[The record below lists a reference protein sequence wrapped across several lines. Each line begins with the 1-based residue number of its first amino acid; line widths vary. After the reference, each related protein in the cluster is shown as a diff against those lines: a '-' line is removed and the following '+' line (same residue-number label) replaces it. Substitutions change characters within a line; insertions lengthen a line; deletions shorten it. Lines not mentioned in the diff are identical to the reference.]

1 VKRSFA
7 AVARCLNEF
16 LSIAVVTRCGR
27 RRLSVT
33 FGSLV
38 LTSAFLLTAIAGAQ
52 TPVSKLDDPLLRPIG
67 GESAAQWTV
76 PQNPVRVYG
85 NTWLIGFTEMNVVLI
100 DTGSGLIVVDAGVP
114 QGVRNVEANIRAL
127 GYELR
132 DVKYIL
138 NTEAHYDHGGG
149 IAALA
154 RDTGA
159 IVVAS
164 ELSAIE
170 LEQGHN
176 FADDPQNGEL
186 PDFPAVKHVRR
197 MKDGEHLQL
206 GNTRVTAYATPGHTA
221 GSRSWGWTS
230 CAGGVCYPVVFAASL
245 SPISVNGYR
254 FTDPAHHAV
263 VEQFRR
269 SYAQLRKMPCEILLA
284 GHPVFIDGAAKLN
297 RLKTDP
303 NSNAFRE
310 PNACRVY
317 VDAQEK
323 RLETRLKSE
332 AATTPH

>member
-1 VKRSFA
+1 VKRTLA
-7 AVARCLNEF
+7 AVARCLNAF
-16 LSIAVVTRCGR
+16 VSIPAADSCGR
-27 RRLSVT
+27 RRFSMS
-33 FGSLV
+33 FRSLV
-38 LTSAFLLTAIAGAQ
+38 LMCGVLLAAAAGAQ
-52 TPVSKLDDPLLRPIG
+52 TPAAKLNDPLLRAIG

-76 PQNPVRVYG
+76 HQNPVHVFG

-100 DTGSGLIVVDAGVP
+100 DTGKGLIVVDAGVP
-114 QGVRNVEANIRAL
+114 QGVRDVEANIRSL

-159 IVVAS
+159 VVVAS

-176 FADDPQNGEL
+176 FADDPQTGEL
-186 PDFPAVKHVRR
+186 PDFPAVKHVQR
-197 MKDGEHLQL
+197 MKDGGHLQL
-206 GNTRVTAYATPGHTA
+206 GNTQVTAYATPGHTA
-221 GSRSWGWTS
+221 GSMSWGWTS

-245 SPISVNGYR
+245 SPISVDGYR
-254 FTDPAHHAV
+254 FSDPAHRAV

-269 SYAQLRKMPCEILLA
+269 SYEQLRKMPCEILLA
-284 GHPVFIDGAAKLN
+284 GHPVHFDGAAKLK
-297 RLKTDP
+297 RLKADP

-310 PNACRVY
+310 PNACRVFA
-317 VDAQEK
+317 DAQEK
-323 RLETRLKSE
+323 RLETRLKNEVVTKSN
-332 AATTPH
+332 